1 MTKKKSKKKIRK
13 KQKSIKD
20 GFEQDQEEQEKENPK
35 KDAPAQ
41 KSEQSR
47 VPDSIEPENQKLTA
61 EKTAAIA
68 SYIKDPDYRLRCK
81 AAIDILGKTEDDQ
94 CRAFR
99 AEKTYCDQSDY
110 QSDQKC
116 GKYLRKTSEK
126 RLGTGFRDS
135 QKKSEGS
142 HRHPCSLS
150 V

>member
-35 KDAPAQ
+35 MDAPAQ

-81 AAIDILGKTEDDQ
+81 AAIDILMAKLKMINAELSMWYHLKV
-94 CRAFR
+94 RA
-99 AEKTYCDQSDY
+99 
-110 QSDQKC
+110 
-116 GKYLRKTSEK
+116 K
-126 RLGTGFRDS
+126 RVRPL
-135 QKKSEGS
+135 
-142 HRHPCSLS
+142 P
-150 V
+150 

>member
-35 KDAPAQ
+35 MDAPAQ

-61 EKTAAIA
+61 EKT
-68 SYIKDPDYRLRCK
+68 
-81 AAIDILGKTEDDQ
+81 
-94 CRAFR
+94 
-99 AEKTYCDQSDY
+99 YCDQSDY

-126 RLGTGFRDS
+126 RPGTGFRDS